1 MGVYIPGGKN
11 GTTVKEFILLGF
23 PGSHYLQTVMFIFF
37 LIMYI
42 LTVFGNLS
50 IIILV
55 KTSRQLHTPMY
66 FFLCNL
72 AFLEVWYTTASI
84 PKILAI
90 FLGKSRSISFTGC
103 ILQLYFVFSFGSTEQ
118 FLLSIMAYD
127 RYLAICHPLHYT
139 TIMDISFSGKLACGS
154 WLCGFLVVVIPAL
167 LISRLSFCESN
178 VINNFYCS
186 IDSWIVLS
194 CTDTYAIEIV
204 SFVTAVIVIIGSCLI
219 TFLSYIYIISTI
231 LHIPSAKGRQ
241 KAFST
246 CSSHLA
252 ILIIWYGSTIFLF
265 VKPSKQASFEIT
277 KVVNILSL
285 IVVPLLN
292 PFIYT
297 LRNKEVKGALRNLL
311 HWGCYKTHTVWIEKR
326 EKSSHKNGDR
336 LYRLRLQ
343 ILQCLGQ
350 LKVL

>member
-1 MGVYIPGGKN
+1 MGIYNPGGKN
-11 GTTVKEFILLGF
+11 GTTVMEFILLGF
-23 PGSHYLQTVMFIFF
+23 PGSHYLQTVMFILF
-37 LIMYI
+37 LIIYI
-42 LTVFGNLS
+42 LTVFGNVS

-55 KTSRQLHTPMY
+55 KINHQLHTPMY
-66 FFLCNL
+66 LFLCNL
-72 AFLEVWYTTASI
+72 SFLEVWCTTASI

-90 FLGKSRSISFTGC
+90 FLGKSRSISFIGC
-103 ILQLYFVFSFGSTEQ
+103 ILQMYFVFFSFGSTEQ

-127 RYLAICHPLHYT
+127 RYLAICHPLHYNT
-139 TIMDISFSGKLACGS
+139 VMDISFSSKLAFGS
-154 WLCGFLVVVIPAL
+154 WLCGFLVVVTPAL
-167 LISRLSFCESN
+167 LIPRLSFCESN

-204 SFVTAVIVIIGSCLI
+204 SFVTAIIVIIGSCLM

-231 LHIPSAKGRQ
+231 LCIPSTKGRH

-252 ILIIWYGSTIFLF
+252 NLIIWYGFTIFLF
-265 VKPSKQASFEIT
+265 VKPSKQASLEIT
-277 KVVNILSL
+277 KIVNILSL

-311 HWGCYKTHTVWIEKR
+311 HWGCDNNIVWLSDK
-326 EKSSHKNGDR
+326 EKSSHNNGDR
-336 LYRLRLQ
+336 LYKLRLQ
-343 ILQCLGQ
+343 IFKLLKQ
-350 LKVL
+350 LKFI